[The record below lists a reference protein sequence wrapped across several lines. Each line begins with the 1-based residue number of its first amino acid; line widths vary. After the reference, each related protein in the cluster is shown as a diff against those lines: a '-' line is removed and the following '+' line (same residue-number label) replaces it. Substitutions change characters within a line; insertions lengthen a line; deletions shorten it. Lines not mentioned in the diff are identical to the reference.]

1 MRSSVP
7 IPGNPWPHDMSLT
20 IEDDPHALVDL
31 LWIRQAWNLNPTGHD
46 LPPLLSNFSTSAG
59 AETLLSDK
67 SADWQEAWPSMWLGC
82 LEHAGQIRDPSMFEQ
97 LHQTA
102 NGSVERLDL
111 LQKLSGPSWRT
122 SYGDEA
128 FTERYQTWNQAQFE
142 MNSQRHIRSWD
153 AEPERGT
160 LAAVIPAWQA
170 GMTKVVVIPCRGTYS
185 RVIGQHALLVTAET
199 RADNERYSEAL
210 GLFHGSAARIGDI

>member
-20 IEDDPHALVDL
+20 IEDDPHALVEL
-31 LWIRQAWNLNPTGHD
+31 LWIRQAWNLNPTGD
-46 LPPLLSNFSTSAG
+46 DPPPLLSNFSTSAG

-67 SADWQEAWPSMWLGC
+67 SADWQEAWPSMWLAC

-111 LQKLSGPSWRT
+111 LQKLSGPSWRN

-142 MNSQRHIRSWD
+142 MSSQRHIRSWD
-153 AEPERGT
+153 EEPERVT

-210 GLFHGSAARIGDI
+210 GLFH